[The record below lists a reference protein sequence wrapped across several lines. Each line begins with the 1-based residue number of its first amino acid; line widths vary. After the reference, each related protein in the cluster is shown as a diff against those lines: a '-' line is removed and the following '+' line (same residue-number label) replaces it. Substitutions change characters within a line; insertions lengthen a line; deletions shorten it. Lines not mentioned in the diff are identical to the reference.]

1 MANVKYRVREF
12 RPSTNQPG
20 THSFFAESV
29 IDNTIDNQN
38 LADKIAART
47 GFKAYEAKAIIEAI
61 ADIVAEETLENNRI
75 VLANNRGT
83 QLLSIYPKVVGSVSD
98 NDVKAQN
105 GAGQKY
111 EGKQVA
117 TEDMLTADK
126 LQWSLGCTVGTI
138 FSRDFAQQK
147 AAVKVSTTATTIT
160 DNNPTDQKPGSGSD
174 TSDPG
179 QEG

>member
-1 MANVKYRVREF
+1 M
-12 RPSTNQPG
+12 
-20 THSFFAESV
+20 
-29 IDNTIDNQN
+29 
-38 LADKIAART
+38 
-47 GFKAYEAKAIIEAI
+47 
-61 ADIVAEETLENNRI
+61 
-75 VLANNRGT
+75 
-83 QLLSIYPKVVGSVSD
+83 SD

-117 TEDMLTADK
+117 TEDMLTTDK
-126 LQWSLGCTVGTI
+126 LQWSIGCTVGTI
-138 FSRDFAQQK
+138 FSRDFAQRK

-160 DNNPTDQKPGSGSD
+160 DNNTSTPGSGSD